1 MTIRL
6 PPCFCRLG
14 GRYYLHVFF
23 SLHRGVKSEEV
34 MCRQAPTCMPLPSA
48 GPLRGSPPR
57 SGMRLGECRDGAN
70 AFCICRSCLPK
81 RDQNYPKKSRKSGCA
96 NMPREL
102 QGRGVVATRRVPG
115 EGEMEMGGW
124 GPQASCWFD
133 TDTNLGLSCALLL
146 CRERS
151 GMDLLFVFGV
161 PVLA

>member
-48 GPLRGSPPR
+48 GPLHGVVCAWGSVVMER
-57 SGMRLGECRDGAN
+57 TL
-70 AFCICRSCLPK
+70 FCRSCLPK
-81 RDQNYPKKSRKSGCA
+81 RDQNYPKKSRKSGFA

-102 QGRGVVATRRVPG
+102 QGRDVATRRVPG